1 MERSVT
7 EDSPDPDAAPAGG
20 DDAAG
25 AGPGAGRS
33 GGVTVERV
41 EPDEVREQV
50 VELMWEHR
58 HWPGETRE
66 DYRRLWAW
74 RYRALGDGRPG
85 VRVARTPDG
94 RVVGHTAVFPRT
106 FRFGDRRLRGAVPG
120 DILVHRDWRR
130 HGIGVRL
137 MLLPKQMVRR
147 GDLDLVIVVGTYQAH
162 EILVRLGFEELGG
175 FHRHV
180 RVLDSRPLLEGRLP
194 GPALA
199 TAAAP
204 LVDGALGLAGWLP
217 RRRARSRAAGL
228 EVVALDADEV
238 AGMDRGHWSFPAGR
252 LVGEDSPTYLV
263 RRFLKDP
270 CTRRELL
277 ALRDEA
283 TGAVEGHVVVEHDG
297 GTATVCDCRV
307 NADRLDE
314 AAAVALAG
322 DQLAGRAA
330 VYQVPALP
338 GSDLAGR
345 LRSLGFLHRSPV
357 RTPEERVHVSAFW
370 DPDLPCADELRG
382 PEAWS
387 LYTGAADA

>member
-7 EDSPDPDAAPAGG
+7 EDSPDAATAN
-20 DDAAG
+20 AG
-25 AGPGAGRS
+25 ADGDGPGAG
-33 GGVTVERV
+33 GPDGVTVELV

-66 DYRRLWAW
+66 DYRRLWEW
-74 RYRALGDGRPG
+74 RYRALGDGPPG
-85 VRVARTPDG
+85 VRVARTTDG

-130 HGIGVRL
+130 HGIGVQL

-147 GDLDLVIVVGTYQAH
+147 GDLDVVIVVGTYRAH

-194 GPALA
+194 RPALA
-199 TAAAP
+199 AAAAP
-204 LVDGALGLAGWLP
+204 VVDGALGLAGWLP
-217 RRRARSRAAGL
+217 RRRVRSRAAGL
-228 EVVALDADEV
+228 EVVALDPDAV
-238 AGMDRGHWSFPAGR
+238 AGMDRSHWSFPADR
-252 LVGEDSPTYLV
+252 LVGEDSPSYLV
-263 RRFLKDP
+263 RRFLQDP
-270 CTRRELL
+270 HTRRELL
-277 ALRDEA
+277 ALRDGA
-283 TGAVEGHVVVEHDG
+283 TGDVEGHVVVEHDG

-314 AAAVALAG
+314 AAAISLAG
-322 DQLAGRAA
+322 ERLSGRAA

-357 RTPEERVHVSAFW
+357 RPPGERVHVSAYW
-370 DPDLPCADELRG
+370 DPDLPFADALRG